1 LSSSSLQN
9 SFNMELMQD
18 TFASTK
24 FKDAANNHLGDPN
37 NIHST
42 HAIDR
47 IPSFCFHSTA
57 EM

>member
-1 LSSSSLQN
+1 
-9 SFNMELMQD
+9 MQD